1 MKSKAI
7 QKNKLQE
14 MFPSEIIQEIKDV
27 FKESQRIMVV
37 SHIDPDGDALGT
49 QLAFGTY
56 LKDMGKEVFMARDSQ
71 IPTKYMFLDNIE
83 NILSYDEFPDD
94 LSIDTALVLECPNIS
109 RIGGA
114 KIFLG
119 NNVNIINI
127 DHHCD
132 NDNFGRINWLNTRA
146 SSVGEMAFEY
156 FDTIGYNFDSSVA
169 EQLYTAIMT
178 DTGRFRFCS
187 TSPRTMEIVARLLE
201 KGADPQR
208 ICDNVYYSLKPTVLK
223 LIGKVLNGIEFH
235 NNGNICVLTLTQEML
250 SASGANDSDSEGLVD
265 FSLYSKDVIGG
276 ALFKEIG
283 SDTTKVS
290 LRSKDNVN
298 VAELAAKFDGGG
310 HFNAA
315 GCTLSMPLEKA
326 KIEIIKLLKEAIDDQ
341 ER

>member
-7 QKNKLQE
+7 PKINENVKS
-14 MFPSEIIQEIKDV
+14 MPEILQEIKHA
-27 FKESQRIMVV
+27 FEGSQRIMVV

-49 QLAFGTY
+49 QLAFGAY
-56 LKDMGKEVFMARDSQ
+56 LRVIDKEVYMVRDSQ
-71 IPTKYMFLDNIE
+71 IPAKYMFFDGIE
-83 NILSYDEFPDD
+83 NILSYDDFPDD
-94 LSIDTALVLECPNIS
+94 LSIDTALILECPNIS

-114 KIFLG
+114 KKFLG
-119 NNVNIINI
+119 NNVDIINI

-132 NDNFGRINWLNTRA
+132 NDNFGRINWLNTKA

-156 FDTIGYNFDSSVA
+156 FDNVGYDFDSSVA

-201 KGADPQR
+201 KGADPQK

-235 NNGNICVLTLTQEML
+235 HNGNICILTLTQDML

-298 VAELAAKFDGGG
+298 VA
-310 HFNAA
+310 NAA
-315 GCTLSMPLEKA
+315 GCMLSIPLEKA
-326 KIEIIKLLKEAIDDQ
+326 KKEIIKLLKEAIDDQ